1 MDRSGTRE
9 QLTGLGE
16 RRRCGRRTF
25 LVSDLNDL
33 SDLIAADAILPRLG
47 ANSRRQ
53 VLQALSEALAR
64 SAGIDTRAAFEAVLM
79 RERLSGTGMG
89 EGVAIPHAQ
98 LAGLKRAVG
107 AFARLEPA
115 QQFDAMDGR
124 PADLVFMLLTPVGKG
139 GDHLKALAR
148 VSRFL
153 RRADMREKLRTAR
166 GTDELRALFTAPPP
180 KSDAA

>member
-1 MDRSGTRE
+1 
-9 QLTGLGE
+9 
-16 RRRCGRRTF
+16 
-25 LVSDLNDL
+25 
-33 SDLIAADAILPRLG
+33 
-47 ANSRRQ
+47 
-53 VLQALSEALAR
+53 
-64 SAGIDTRAAFEAVLM
+64 VLM

-166 GTDELRALFTAPPP
+166 GSDELRALFTAPPP

>member
-1 MDRSGTRE
+1 MDTHR
-9 QLTGLGE
+9 
-16 RRRCGRRTF
+16 GRFGVRM
-25 LVSDLNDL
+25 NDL
-33 SDLIAADAILPRLG
+33 SDLIAPDAIVPRL
-47 ANSRRQ
+47 AATSRRYA
-53 VLQALSEALAR
+53 LQALADALAK
-64 SAGIDTRAAFEAVLM
+64 SAGIEPRGAFEAVLM

-98 LAGLKRAVG
+98 LAGLTRPIG

-124 PADLVFMLLTPVGKG
+124 PADLVFMLLTPSAKG

-153 RRADMREKLRTAR
+153 RRADMREKLRGAR
-166 GTDELRALFTAPPP
+166 GAAELRALFANAP
-180 KSDAA
+180 KIDAA